1 MAFKLISTNGQV
13 QYNVDEYVIDT
24 PNDLKK
30 LPAKSAQGSV
40 ALCTSTG
47 DLYMKNGSGEW
58 VAIWERSRWLIDL
71 VTYALVKKYVKA
83 SLAGAGALKGEDG
96 KSAYEIA
103 VQNGYSGSE

>member
-24 PNDLKK
+24 PDDLKK

-47 DLYMKNGSGEW
+47 DLYIKNSSGEW
-58 VAIWERSRWLIDL
+58 VII
-71 VTYALVKKYVKA
+71 
-83 SLAGAGALKGEDG
+83 
-96 KSAYEIA
+96 
-103 VQNGYSGSE
+103 